1 MNNSSGILPL
11 DSIYLLVQVFRIR
24 VFRDELQI
32 YQIIHGMT
40 RLKTFQRSNN
50 KSMLM
55 VTRIMMMIYRV
66 CERLTGRAAVSRH
79 L

>member
-55 VTRIMMMIYRV
+55 VTRIMMIYRV
-66 CERLTGRAAVSRH
+66 RELLTGRAAVSRH